1 MALRGTAQGRNGCIT
16 LIRHDAHISDFT
28 AQAAQQRCQEEAV
41 GVVDG
46 TGWHVL
52 RRFLARHHQ
61 LIAGR
66 KQGHART
73 ADHAEFGHAH
83 AGGQPQCGGAQALAT
98 RQHYSTA
105 GDVFTRTANPLSR
118 SRHAVDGH
126 ARQALRAVCGGAV
139 FLHDHGVGTGR
150 NRGSGKDARSG
161 AGEQLGSGRAGGNAL
176 GHGQRGT
183 GSGHIGATHRV
194 AVHRAVVLR
203 WHMQVRHHIGRQHT
217 AIGLQRGNLLSG
229 LQGRYRRQQLGQRII
244 QRQQRLSGCRGHG

>member
-1 MALRGTAQGRNGCIT
+1 MAPGGMSCGAFWP
-16 LIRHDAHISDFT
+16 HD
-28 AQAAQQRCQEEAV
+28 
-41 GVVDG
+41 
-46 TGWHVL
+46 
-52 RRFLARHHQ
+52 Q

-126 ARQALRAVCGGAV
+126 ARQALRAVCGGTV

-183 GSGHIGATHRV
+183 GGTATSRRNAPRSRPSSCCPAVAHASRTPHRPPAHGHRPAAWQPAQWSAGGV
-194 AVHRAVVLR
+194 
-203 WHMQVRHHIGRQHT
+203 T
-217 AIGLQRGNLLSG
+217 APS
-229 LQGRYRRQQLGQRII
+229 
-244 QRQQRLSGCRGHG
+244 SWASASSSASKGCRGACFSASTITSTRAPAAGRLPVQ